1 MKIDSGANVHVK
13 NDIVP
18 TSDFDDEG
26 LDRENEANEKIVAE
40 MHNSLNRNTGKAAV
54 QMRFDGKQEQANNGT
69 RSKNSGGDRTE
80 DAENL
85 VSIASSDRLYK
96 KGAGA
101 QQKDYVQDVR
111 ITKKDIGQKKVQYS
125 KDATQGI

>member
-54 QMRFDGKQEQANNGT
+54 QMRFDGKQEHANNGT

-101 QQKDYVQDVR
+101 Q
-111 ITKKDIGQKKVQYS
+111 
-125 KDATQGI
+125 